1 MTVVLPSTLMLT
13 TEGITFSSMGARLGN
28 GWLGEDETEEDVSAA
43 KALTGVSAMP
53 RLSARALNINE
64 VFSFWYLTMMDIL
77 TIAVVEC

>member
-1 MTVVLPSTLMLT
+1 MLT

-64 VFSFWYLTMMDIL
+64 VFFIL
-77 TIAVVEC
+77 VSHNDGYTDHCCGRMLR